1 MKFSNLSLLF
11 FIMLN
16 IISDKM
22 KTIFEGQL
30 TILPVS
36 LVPQVADMDE
46 TVVRVIR
53 SPLKSQ
59 QCHFGEQSDPG
70 VLLGVQ
76 EMGPLMKLPE
86 DFKKAT
92 NRKN

>member
-1 MKFSNLSLLF
+1 
-11 FIMLN
+11 MLN

-59 QCHFGEQSDPG
+59 QCHFGSRSSTWGARDG
-70 VLLGVQ
+70 
-76 EMGPLMKLPE
+76 
-86 DFKKAT
+86 AT
-92 NRKN
+92 YEATRRF